1 MNELQKNYLEKKSE
15 YLALHDFAEKT
26 EQKILNEKFDRKS
39 KPRGWILTDSEFQ
52 EYLKIFYKECE
63 TAGIKCNFGEVIDFK
78 AHEQL
83 IKAEN
88 QLLDWFLTQ
97 AEKYGNIN
105 IDLKLK
111 RMAKQRINYK
121 EKVLELALKW
131 IEQ

>member
-1 MNELQKNYLEKKSE
+1 MISLKKQSKKSSM
-15 YLALHDFAEKT
+15 KNST
-26 EQKILNEKFDRKS
+26 
-39 KPRGWILTDSEFQ
+39 SEFQ

-88 QLLDWFLTQ
+88 QLLDWFFTQ